1 MQNLQFDP
9 SRLKIPKYAL
19 DGNNELPVVAFGPP
33 RPTNVLCVEGTI
45 MTRTDSAGVVKDMA
59 LQQGPGSAG
68 TKIMFSTSLKG

>member
-1 MQNLQFDP
+1 MHWMGTMNGQLW
-9 SRLKIPKYAL
+9 LLVHLGLLY
-19 DGNNELPVVAFGPP
+19 
-33 RPTNVLCVEGTI
+33 VLCVEGTI